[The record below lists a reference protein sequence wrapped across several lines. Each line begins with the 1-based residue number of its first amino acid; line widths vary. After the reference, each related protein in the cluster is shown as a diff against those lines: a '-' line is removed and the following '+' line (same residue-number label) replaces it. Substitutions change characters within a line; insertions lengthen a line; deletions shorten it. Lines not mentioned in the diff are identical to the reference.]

1 VRVIKG
7 FPLPLAPSRQ
17 GREYWME
24 GLSLEIPE
32 IPRGV
37 YPELSQILGGAHVQ
51 REILRGVHPERCV
64 RFFAEFILSAILRS
78 VPSLRMAENEGPR
91 MTVRGRLRMTA
102 ATN

>member
-24 GLSLEIPE
+24 GLALEI
-32 IPRGV
+32 
-37 YPELSQILGGAHVQ
+37 L
-51 REILRGVHPERCV
+51 EILRGVHPERCV

-78 VPSLRMAENEGPR
+78 VPSLRMAENEGARMTASEGPR
-91 MTVRGRLRMTA
+91 MTEGEGLRMTA